1 MGQKLKNYIIPI
13 IFFASMVAIANMKL
27 LVGYDLMKWDIYD
40 AHYPLATYMG
50 DALKSGQL
58 PLWNPMLRYGSPHYA
73 MAGTPVWYPITLV
86 LSLVG
91 YSPWMM
97 GFEYSLH
104 RILAGFGMFLLI
116 REYIKKEDEE
126 VSIVVG
132 IISGC
137 IYSFSTV
144 FVSNAQHIM
153 IVISA
158 TWIPYVILYF
168 KKYICKNENIYLL
181 LSGAFAGLI
190 MLGGYPEIF
199 AGLFLCMI
207 PYSLYEYKLVNY
219 NFRQSLILSIKS
231 FLKLSICTILASAV
245 TVIPFI
251 CSLNDITR
259 GGNSNIQPAE
269 TSIKNLLTAII
280 PGISNK
286 FNFVGDIS
294 MVYYYFT
301 LLAIIILCVSIFM
314 KKKEGY
320 PYLAIALFAFLMSL
334 GTSFILYSIFHSYVP
349 LFNSF
354 RFPTVWRCLVVVFF
368 LIAISKTWVDLCKKE
383 YISLTLEIIKKI
395 ILYLSIMGF
404 SIFGIQSI
412 APNLN
417 YNLALIVK
425 HIFISVFILILYW
438 IIFSR
443 IEKGKIIFR
452 QGLKVILLVLCIE
465 VLVFQTFEF
474 PITVGSN
481 LDIVENGKEH
491 IENVNLQY
499 KNRVK
504 DIDFKNSIRTNIN
517 LVFTRDA
524 IFNRNLDE
532 DGYYSFKLMNT
543 ERYRVSANRFI
554 KTQNP
559 ILYYTNDI
567 ITDKKVKLED
577 WLNLQGVSNK
587 QIFLD
592 SNSYDK
598 GIENSEEKPFDSE
611 LIKESKLKYVKNNN
625 MLTITNDIEFTSNQN
640 YRKIKLK
647 VNTLNENKAKIRFKS
662 SDGLIISECDGFW
675 DNKNKEIEIYFPSGI
690 DIINKIEVEFLNDI
704 SVDDVLYFESKR
716 VKKDSH
722 IDIKNFKLNNMSA
735 NTNLSKEGVIVFQQ
749 AYYPGW
755 NVYVDKKK
763 EELLLVDGV
772 FMGVRINSG
781 IHDVTFKFVP
791 KDFIVGA
798 IISLTY
804 LCSVIIT
811 LILWKKKK
819 L

>member
-1 MGQKLKNYIIPI
+1 MKNFLIKYKIPI
-13 IFFASMVAIANMKL
+13 MFYLFVIFFANIPL
-27 LVGYDLMKWDIYD
+27 LLGIDFMKWDIYD

-73 MAGTPVWYPITLV
+73 MAGTPVWYPVTLI
-86 LSLVG
+86 LSLIG

-158 TWIPYVILYF
+158 TWIPYVILYL
-168 KKYICKNENIYLL
+168 KKYIAKNKNIYLL
-181 LSGAFAGLI
+181 LSGGFAGLI

-199 AGLFLCMI
+199 AGLFLCIM
-207 PYSLYEYKLVNY
+207 PYILYEYKLVNY
-219 NFRQSLILSIKS
+219 NSNQSLILSIKS
-231 FLKLSICTILASAV
+231 FVKLSICTMLASAV

-251 CSLNDITR
+251 FSLNDITR

-286 FNFVGDIS
+286 FNFIGDIS
-294 MVYYYFT
+294 MIYYYFT
-301 LLAIIILCVSIFM
+301 LLAIIILCVSLFM
-314 KKKEGY
+314 KKKETY
-320 PYLAIALFAFLMSL
+320 LYLAIALFAFLMSL
-334 GTSFILYSIFHSYVP
+334 GKNFIIYSIFHSYVP

-354 RFPTVWRCLVVVFF
+354 RFPTVWRCLVVVFL
-368 LIAISKTWVDLCKKE
+368 LIAISKTWVDLYKKE
-383 YISLTLEIIKKI
+383 HISLTVKIIEKS

-404 SIFGIQSI
+404 SIFVVQSI
-412 APNLN
+412 VPNLN
-417 YNLALIVK
+417 YNLMSIIK
-425 HIFISVFILILYW
+425 RIFISVAILMLYW
-438 IIFSR
+438 IVFFN
-443 IEKGKIIFR
+443 IEKKRVNFL
-452 QGLKVILLVLCIE
+452 QGLKIVLVVLCIE
-465 VLVFQTFEF
+465 VLIFQACEF
-474 PITVGSN
+474 PITIGCN
-481 LDIVENGKEH
+481 LNRVQNGKEY
-491 IENVNLQY
+491 INNANFQYENRL
-499 KNRVK
+499 K
-504 DIDFKNSIRTNIN
+504 DMNFQKALRTNTHYHS
-517 LVFTRDA
+517 TRDI
-524 IFNRNLDE
+524 IFNRTLDE

-559 ILYYTNDI
+559 IVYYTNDI
-567 ITDKKVKLED
+567 ITDKKVKLKD

-587 QIFLD
+587 QIFLN

-598 GIENSEEKPFDSE
+598 YIENSEEESFDSE
-611 LIKESKLKYVKNNN
+611 IIKESKLNYVKNNN
-625 MLTITNDIEFTSNQN
+625 VLTIANDIDFTSNQN

-647 VNTLNENKAKIRFKS
+647 LNTLNGNKAKIRFKS
-662 SDGLIISECDGFW
+662 RDGVIISECDGFW

-690 DIINKIEVEFLNDI
+690 DIISKIEVEFVKDI
-704 SVDDVLYFESKR
+704 SIDDVLYFELKR
-716 VKKDSH
+716 AKKDSH
-722 IDIKNFKLNNMSA
+722 IEITNFKLNNMSA
-735 NTNLSKEGVIVFQQ
+735 KTNLSQEGVVVFQQ

-755 NVYVDKKK
+755 EVYVDDKK
-763 EELLLVDGV
+763 EELLLIDGV

-781 IHDVTFKFVP
+781 IHYVTFKFVP

-798 IISLTY
+798 VISLSY
-804 LCSVIIT
+804 LCSIIIT
-811 LILWKKKK
+811 FILWKRKK